1 MSTNVGYRWHLRR
14 LMAERDMFATTD
26 LVPLLSMRG
35 ITLSREQVYRM
46 VAGTPQRLSLATLAA
61 LCDILD
67 CQPGDLV
74 EPVTARARP
83 RATAATAASSAVRA
97 RPAQPG
103 PQQQGPAPVRPLRAR
118 VSPGR
123 QEP

>member
-1 MSTNVGYRWHLRR
+1 MSTRIGYRWHLRR

-46 VAGTPQRLSLATLAA
+46 VTGTPQRLSLATLAA

-83 RATAATAASSAVRA
+83 RAAGLVPAAQPA
-97 RPAQPG
+97 PAQPG
-103 PQQQGPAPVRPLRAR
+103 PPPVRPLRAR
-118 VSPGR
+118 VSPVR
-123 QEP
+123 AE